1 MRFRPSISASE
12 AERIERVA
20 RRLRRVGTGA
30 FVAALAAVGVVALA
44 VAGTGTVA
52 ADERVGLNES
62 TVTVNDGGA
71 AAVIVESD
79 GVESFEVGIGDEDE
93 SGYEIRATVTPDGDG
108 GTGTALTYDH
118 GEAGVGGDPL
128 TADGAEVEVDG
139 ETDLG
144 ESPAPGSYEV
154 KLFVD
159 DGSEPADV
167 GTLTVDTSDE
177 SGDRGDGNAV
187 EAVSSA
193 DVEDADLLVEPRTNV
208 VTVPVELDDG
218 ATVETR
224 LRSAGDASTNYIE
237 TREATVTDGEA
248 TATLNA
254 SVAEPGDR
262 ATLTVR
268 GNEELDEPVTRDV
281 LVVDDVGSPD
291 TGDTGGEAPGFGVVV
306 AALGL
311 LGAALVARVRG

>member
-1 MRFRPSISASE
+1 MRFRPSTSASE

-20 RRLRRVGTGA
+20 SRLQRVGTRA
-30 FVAALAAVGVVALA
+30 FVAALVTVGILSLA
-44 VAGTGTVA
+44 VAGAGTVA

-71 AAVIVESD
+71 GAVVVDSA
-79 GVESFEVGIGDEDE
+79 GVESFEVVIGDEDV
-93 SGYEIRATVTPDGDG
+93 SGYELRATVTPDGDG
-108 GTGTALTYDH
+108 STALTYDH

-128 TADGAEVEVDG
+128 TADGAGVEIDD

-144 ESPAPGSYEV
+144 ESPAPGAYDV
-154 KLFVD
+154 KLFVG

-167 GTLTVDTSDE
+167 GTLRVDTSGED
-177 SGDRGDGNAV
+177 SDRGDGNAV
-187 EAVSSA
+187 EAVSGA
-193 DVEDADLLVEPRTNV
+193 NVEDADLLVEPRATV

-218 ATVETR
+218 ASVEVR
-224 LRSAGDASTNYIE
+224 LRSADSATTNFIK

-268 GNEELDEPVTRDV
+268 GNENLDEPVTRNV
-281 LVVDDVGSPD
+281 LVVDDVDSPD
-291 TGDTGGEAPGFGVVV
+291 AGDTGGESPGFGVIV

>member
-30 FVAALAAVGVVALA
+30 FVAALAAAGVVALA
-44 VAGTGTVA
+44 VGGVGTVA
-52 ADERVGLNES
+52 ADDRVGLNES
-62 TVTVNDGGA
+62 TVAVNDGGA
-71 AAVIVESD
+71 AAVVVESD
-79 GVESFEVGIGDEDE
+79 GVESFEVVIGDEDE
-93 SGYEIRATVTPDGDG
+93 TGYELRATVTPDGDG
-108 GTGTALTYDH
+108 ETALTYDH

-128 TADGAEVEVDG
+128 TADSAEVEIDG

-144 ESPAPGSYEV
+144 ESPAPGAYDV
-154 KLFVD
+154 KLFVG

-167 GTLTVDTSDE
+167 GTLTVDAGGE
-177 SGDRGDGNAV
+177 SPDRGDGNAV
-187 EAVSSA
+187 EAVSGA
-193 DVEDADLLVEPRTNV
+193 DVEDADLLVEPRATV
-208 VTVPVELDDG
+208 VAVPVELDDG
-218 ATVETR
+218 ATVEIR
-224 LRSAGDASTNYIE
+224 LRSAGNASTNYIR

-248 TATLNA
+248 TATINA
-254 SVAEPGDR
+254 SVAEPGER

-268 GNEELDEPVTRDV
+268 ETEELDEPVTRDV
-281 LVVDDVGSPD
+281 LVVDDVDSPE
-291 TGDTGGEAPGFGVVV
+291 TGDTGGEAPGFGPVV

>member
-30 FVAALAAVGVVALA
+30 FVAALAAAGVVALA
-44 VAGTGTVA
+44 VVGAGTVA

-62 TVTVNDGGA
+62 TVAMNDGGTGA
-71 AAVIVESD
+71 IVVESD
-79 GVESFEVGIGDEDE
+79 GVKSFEVVIGDEDV
-93 SGYEIRATVTPDGDG
+93 SGYELRATVTPDGDG
-108 GTGTALTYDH
+108 ETVLTYDH
-118 GEAGVGGDPL
+118 GEAGAGSDPL
-128 TADGAEVEVDG
+128 TADGAEVEIHG
-139 ETDLG
+139 ETNLG
-144 ESPAPGSYEV
+144 ESPAPGAYDV
-154 KLFVD
+154 KLFVG

-167 GTLTVDTSDE
+167 GTMTVDTSGE
-177 SGDRGDGNAV
+177 SGDRGDGSAV
-187 EAVSSA
+187 EAVSGA
-193 DVEDADLLVEPRTNV
+193 DVEDADLLVEPRATV
-208 VTVPVELDDG
+208 VAVPVELDDG
-218 ATVETR
+218 ATVEMR
-224 LRSAGDASTNYIE
+224 LRSAGDASTSFIK

-248 TATLNA
+248 TATINA

-268 GNEELDEPVTRDV
+268 GNEDLGESVTRDV
-281 LVVDDVGSPD
+281 LVVDDVDSPE
-291 TGDTGGEAPGFGVVV
+291 TGDTGGEAPGFGFVA

>member
-30 FVAALAAVGVVALA
+30 FVAALAAAGVVALA
-44 VAGTGTVA
+44 ITGAGTVA

-62 TVTVNDGGA
+62 TVAVNDGGTGA
-71 AAVIVESD
+71 IVVESD
-79 GVESFEVGIGDEDE
+79 GVESFEVVIGDEDV
-93 SGYEIRATVTPDGDG
+93 SGYELRATVTPDGDG
-108 GTGTALTYDH
+108 ETVLTYDH

-128 TADGAEVEVDG
+128 TADGAEVEIHG
-139 ETDLG
+139 ETNLG
-144 ESPAPGSYEV
+144 ESPAPGAYDV
-154 KLFVD
+154 KLFVG

-167 GTLTVDTSDE
+167 GTMTVDTSGE
-177 SGDRGDGNAV
+177 SGDRGDGRAV
-187 EAVSSA
+187 EAVSGA
-193 DVEDADLLVEPRTNV
+193 DVEDADLLVEPRATV
-208 VTVPVELDDG
+208 VAVPVELDDG
-218 ATVETR
+218 ATVEMR
-224 LRSAGDASTNYIE
+224 LRSAGDASTSFIK

-248 TATLNA
+248 TATINA

-268 GNEELDEPVTRDV
+268 GNEDLGESVTRDV
-281 LVVDDVGSPD
+281 LVVDDVDSPE
-291 TGDTGGEAPGFGVVV
+291 TGDTGGEAPGFGFVA